1 VPIPTWKPLEV
12 AKKGG
17 KGIRKNDRHAFTKK
31 EWFKLISAP
40 AFGNP
45 KPIGWIPCNTTI
57 GKRRAEENVQ
67 GRVCEV
73 VQADL
78 SEKSPY
84 NWRKVKMEVEKVEGR
99 CLYTSFNG
107 MSVTREKIMS
117 SLKKRQTLI
126 EVCADVK
133 TNDGYIIRV
142 FTILCTKPVK
152 GQRKVNSYAKTS
164 EVKRIGKAVTKV
176 LLERAAKEDINKFA
190 STILTD
196 DLTGTL
202 ERVANKIYPV
212 RLCLITKV
220 KVLKKSKIDIGKLV
234 EESQVKPESTA
245 VAADTQTAQNTL
257 SKEVEDLKAAAATK

>member
-1 VPIPTWKPLEV
+1 MTFGKNKGL

-17 KGIRKNDRHAFTKK
+17 KGIKKNERHAFSKK

-45 KPIGWIPCNTTI
+45 KPIGWIPGNTTI
-57 GKRRAEENVQ
+57 GKRRAEENVI

-78 SEKSPY
+78 NEKSNL
-84 NWRKVKMEVEKVEGR
+84 NWRKVKMEVEKVESG

-133 TNDGYIIRV
+133 TADGFIIRV
-142 FTILCTKPVK
+142 FTILSTKPVK
-152 GQRKVNSYAKTS
+152 GQKKVNSYAKTS
-164 EVKRIGKAVTKV
+164 EVKRIRKLITKI

-196 DLTGTL
+196 DLTANL
-202 ERVANKIYPV
+202 ERAANKIYPV

-220 KVLKKSKIDIGKLV
+220 KVLKKSKIDLGRLV
-234 EESQVKPESTA
+234 EESQIKPDTTA
-245 VAADTQTAQNTL
+245 VVADTQVATNTL
-257 SKEVEDLKAAAATK
+257 SKEVEDLKATAPK

>member
-1 VPIPTWKPLEV
+1 MTFGKNKGL

-17 KGIRKNDRHAFTKK
+17 KGIKKNERHAFSKK

-45 KPIGWIPCNTTI
+45 KPIGWIPGNTTI
-57 GKRRAEENVQ
+57 GKKRAEENVL

-78 SEKSPY
+78 SEKSNF
-84 NWRKVKMEVEKVEGR
+84 NWRKVKMEVEKVEGG

-142 FTILCTKPVK
+142 FTILATTSVK
-152 GQRKVNSYAKTS
+152 GQKKANSYAKTS
-164 EVKRIGKAVTKV
+164 EVKKIRKVVTKI

-196 DLTGTL
+196 DLSKHL
-202 ERVANKIYPV
+202 EKSANKVYPI

-245 VAADTQTAQNTL
+245 IATENQAAQNTL
-257 SKEVEDLKAAAATK
+257 TKEVEDAKAK

>member
-1 VPIPTWKPLEV
+1 MTFGKNKGL

-17 KGIRKNDRHAFTKK
+17 KGVKKNERHAFSKK

-40 AFGNP
+40 AFGSP
-45 KPIGWIPCNTTI
+45 KPIGWVPCNTTI
-57 GKRRAEENVQ
+57 GKKRAEENVI

-78 SEKSPY
+78 NEKS
-84 NWRKVKMEVEKVEGR
+84 NLHWRKVKMEVEKVESG

-126 EVCADVK
+126 EVCADIK
-133 TNDGYIIRV
+133 TADGFIIRV
-142 FTILCTKPVK
+142 FVLLSTKPVK
-152 GQRKVNSYAKTS
+152 GQRKVNSYAKSS
-164 EVKRIGKAVTKV
+164 EIKRIRKIITKI

-196 DLTGTL
+196 DLTGHL
-202 ERVANKIYPV
+202 ERAANKVYPI
-212 RLCLITKV
+212 RLCIVTKV
-220 KVLKKSKIDIGKLV
+220 KVLKKSKIDLGKLV
-234 EESQVKPESTA
+234 EESQVRPEATTT
-245 VAADTQTAQNTL
+245 VTETQTTNALT
-257 SKEVEDLKAAAATK
+257 KEVEDLKAAAAQK